1 MKGTTMEALLSHGEN
16 TPATRERTLAT
27 RSSSGRPKG
36 FTLVELLVVI
46 GIIAILIAILL
57 PALQKARKAAN
68 ITACLSN
75 LRQIGIAVDLYASQ
89 NKQIMPLLMERSYRA
104 PLQPGILLPEPPDPL
119 AGRGRTWAGLLRD
132 NARVAIQVFQC
143 PEDERM
149 KAPADT
155 GFLVPDVNSAGSI
168 DLRVIFSYGAA
179 YSSWNPALKRRQ
191 PWSISHI
198 QPAISSAEKAS
209 PMPRAKLRHAATVVL
224 VMDATTPYV
233 ASSTAMANL
242 THAPPSGVIPLY
254 QAGGTP
260 SVHIQNIWRHNR
272 LGRGIDFTRGP
283 NALFAD
289 GHCEQRI
296 DIINATEDNFNY
308 PT

>member
-1 MKGTTMEALLSHGEN
+1 MTMQAH
-16 TPATRERTLAT
+16 
-27 RSSSGRPKG
+27 RSYSSRYRRG

-68 ITACLSN
+68 VTACLSN
-75 LRQIGIAVDLYASQ
+75 LRQIGIAIDLYATQ
-89 NKQIMPLLMERSYRA
+89 NKNTMPVLMERSYRA
-104 PLQPGILLPEPPDPL
+104 PLQPGILLPDPPDPD

-132 NARVAIQVFQC
+132 NAKVPVQVFQC

-149 KAPADT
+149 KAPDDT
-155 GFLVPDVNSAGSI
+155 GFLVPDQNSAGSI
-168 DLRVIFSYGAA
+168 DLRVIFSYGAP
-179 YSSWNPALKRRQ
+179 YSSWKPTLNRRQ
-191 PWSISHI
+191 SWSISPI
-198 QPAISSAEKAS
+198 QPAGSSAEKPG
-209 PMPRAKLRHAATVVL
+209 PMPRAKLRHAATVIL

-233 ASSTAMANL
+233 ASSGPMANL
-242 THAPPSGVIPLY
+242 TTDPPNGVIPKY
-254 QAGGTP
+254 QAGNPP

-272 LGRGIDFTRGP
+272 IGPGMDFTRGP

-296 DIINATEDNFNY
+296 DIVNATEDNFNY
-308 PT
+308 PS

>member
-1 MKGTTMEALLSHGEN
+1 MQGHSNKGVSV
-16 TPATRERTLAT
+16 ERS
-27 RSSSGRPKG
+27 RG

-68 ITACLSN
+68 VTACLSN

-104 PLQPGILLPEPPDPL
+104 PLQPGILLPDPPDPL

-132 NARVAIQVFQC
+132 NAKVPLQVFQC

-149 KAPADT
+149 KAPAET
-155 GFLVPDVNSAGSI
+155 GFLVPDVNSAGSV
-168 DLRVIFSYGAA
+168 DLRVIFSYGAP
-179 YSSWNPALKRRQ
+179 YSSWAPAQNRRQ
-191 PWSISHI
+191 SWSISQF
-198 QPAISSAEKAS
+198 QPAVASAEKPG

-233 ASSTAMANL
+233 ASSGPMSNL
-242 THAPPSGVIPLY
+242 TTDPTTGVIPAY
-254 QAGGTP
+254 KAGGVP

-272 LGRGIDFTRGP
+272 LGRGMDFSRGP

-296 DIINATEDNFNY
+296 DIINVTEDAFNY
-308 PT
+308 PR